1 MFKEKLV
8 KHLMSAGQGNIVKA
22 ARKYEGPDVGVDN
35 LHITPEEALDAG
47 INKYHLPK
55 SLAQRLGTPAVE
67 SLVGQGYTLEQQGR
81 VGSPPNE
88 AQRIVIT
95 EQSLREQ

>member
-1 MFKEKLV
+1 MLKEKLT

-22 ARKYEGPDVGVDN
+22 VRKYEGPDVGVDN

-47 INKYHLPK
+47 INKYHLPR

-67 SLVGQGYTLEQQGR
+67 SLVGHGYASEQQSR
-81 VGSPPNE
+81 FGSPSIE
-88 AQRIVIT
+88 TQRIVIT